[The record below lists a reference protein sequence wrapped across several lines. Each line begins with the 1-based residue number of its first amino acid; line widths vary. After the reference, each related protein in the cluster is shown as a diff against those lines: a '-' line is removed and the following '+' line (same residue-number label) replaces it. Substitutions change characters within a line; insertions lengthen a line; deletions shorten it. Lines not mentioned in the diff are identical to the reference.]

1 MNNASPQWRK
11 SSYSTAEIDST
22 CVEAAILLTEV
33 GLRDSTDP
41 EGPHLRVA
49 RGAFAELVGR
59 LKERR

>member
-1 MNNASPQWRK
+1 M
-11 SSYSTAEIDST
+11 
-22 CVEAAILLTEV
+22 
-33 GLRDSTDP
+33 RDSTDP